1 MAKQQ
6 GWTISQVEALIG
18 LSRRDIQRCC
28 YEGKGGVGILSPE
41 DSKWG
46 RRTYSAEDLARLFI
60 VAQLKASG
68 LSLPEAK
75 RELDRN
81 EANGQSDSDLLQNF
95 ADRTAEKIEELQTLL
110 MSARALL
117 LAQEDPTDEKLS
129 ALIDERIPSNVVK
142 SLLAEEE
149 MSSAM
154 NVSQSMNFLQ
164 ALDDPGVAIA
174 IELAF
179 GPGSVENIR
188 NRLVSQKTR

>member
-75 RELDRN
+75 REFEDGKRRQYVDNDFLEDGISRL
-81 EANGQSDSDLLQNF
+81 G
-95 ADRTAEKIEELQTLL
+95 EELGGRRRRHL
-110 MSARALL
+110 RRG
-117 LAQEDPTDEKLS
+117 E
-129 ALIDERIPSNVVK
+129 
-142 SLLAEEE
+142 AEHR
-149 MSSAM
+149 
-154 NVSQSMNFLQ
+154 
-164 ALDDPGVAIA
+164 G
-174 IELAF
+174 
-179 GPGSVENIR
+179 
-188 NRLVSQKTR
+188 

>member
-6 GWTISQVEALIG
+6 GWTISQVEALVR
-18 LSRRDIQRCC
+18 LPRRDIQRCC

-60 VAQLKASG
+60 VAQLKANG

-75 RELDRN
+75 RELDHN

-110 MSARALL
+110 TSARALL
-117 LAQEDPTDEKLS
+117 LAREDPTGEKLS
-129 ALIDERIPSNVVK
+129 SLIDERVPSNIIE
-142 SLLAEEE
+142 SLQSERE
-149 MSSAM
+149 MPPAM
-154 NVSQSMNFLQ
+154 DDYQSTSILQ
-164 ALDDPGVAIA
+164 ALDDPGIAMA

-179 GPGSVENIR
+179 GPGSTENVR
-188 NRLVSQKTR
+188 DRLTSQTAR